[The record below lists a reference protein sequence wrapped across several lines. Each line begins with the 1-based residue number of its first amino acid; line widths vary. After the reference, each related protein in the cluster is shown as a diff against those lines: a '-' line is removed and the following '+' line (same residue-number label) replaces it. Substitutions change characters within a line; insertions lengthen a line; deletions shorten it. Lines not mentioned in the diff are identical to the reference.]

1 MDTSQ
6 IRKPSAQTVGISTL
20 VLSLIG
26 GLLAGAWY
34 YHEHTPTRTQRL
46 KRGANRQLK
55 RVRGRFQDD
64 HLSSGARTGLAIGAL
79 GAATAL
85 LLGGSEVYRRTHK

>member
-6 IRKPSAQTVGISTL
+6 IPKPSAQTVGISTL
-20 VLSLIG
+20 VLSLL
-26 GLLAGAWY
+26 GLIAGAWY
-34 YHEHTPTRTQRL
+34 YQEHTATRTQRL

-64 HLSSGARTGLAIGAL
+64 HLSSGARTGLAVGAL
-79 GAATAL
+79 GAAAAL
-85 LLGGSEVYRRTHK
+85 LLGGSEVYRRNRK

>member
-6 IRKPSAQTVGISTL
+6 IPKPSAQTVGISTL
-20 VLSLIG
+20 VLSLL
-26 GLLAGAWY
+26 GLIAGAWY
-34 YHEHTPTRTQRL
+34 YQEHTATRSQRL
-46 KRGANRQLK
+46 KRRANRQLK

-79 GAATAL
+79 GAAAAL
-85 LLGGSEVYRRTHK
+85 LLGGAETYRRTRK

>member
-55 RVRGRFQDD
+55 RVRGRFRDD

-85 LLGGSEVYRRTHK
+85 LLGGSEVYRRTHR